1 VLWRQRVNLLKR
13 LDRRDE
19 AVAAMIRVVALDDD
33 NNSLLELV
41 DWLARERAWNSIDE
55 VATRFTDRFQRDP
68 ILLYTLAQGCKSQG
82 NDAAASKN
90 AEKAAQLNKEDPLK
104 HLRVAVQLQQRGWF
118 DWSTREY
125 RQVVK
130 IGPGQSV
137 ALQAQFFLA
146 EMQYDQGDYQAAV
159 KTLEE
164 ATDTFKDKEGLD
176 KQIAETSRTVNEALT
191 RLHFFRACQYE
202 AAGQRDRQL
211 AELMAGFKIDPD
223 DVDVLI
229 ALFNYPSL
237 DAATREGVRKR
248 IGQCAESFRQNIK
261 SAPEEATAYNQLA
274 WLIANTE
281 GDKQEAIR
289 ASQKSLELRP
299 ESAGFLDTLARCC
312 FAAGDL
318 ENAVKHQSRAV
329 EIDSHSGQMDRQL
342 KLFRDALAKRKQ
354 KP

>member
-1 VLWRQRVNLLKR
+1 
-13 LDRRDE
+13 
-19 AVAAMIRVVALDDD
+19 MIRVVALDDD
-33 NNSLLELV
+33 NESLLELV

-90 AEKAAQLNKEDPLK
+90 AEKASQLNEGDPLK
-104 HLRVAVQLQQRGWF
+104 HLRVAVQLQQHGWF
-118 DWSTREY
+118 DWSQREY
-125 RQVVK
+125 RQVIK
-130 IGPGQSV
+130 IGPPGQSF

-146 EMQYDQGDYQAAV
+146 EMQYDQADYQAAA

-164 ATDTFKDKEGLD
+164 ATDTFKGKDQDGLD
-176 KQIAETSRTVNEALT
+176 QQIAETSRTVNETLT
-191 RLHFFRACQYE
+191 RLHFFRACQHE

-211 AELMAGFKIDPD
+211 SELLAGLKLVPD
-223 DVDVLI
+223 DVNVLI
-229 ALFNYPSL
+229 ALFSFPNL

-248 IGQCAESFRQNIK
+248 IGQCAESFRQDIK
-261 SAPEEATAYNQLA
+261 NSPDEATAYNQLA

-299 ESAGFLDTLARCC
+299 GSAGFLDTLARCYY
-312 FAAGDL
+312 AAGDL
-318 ENAVKHQSRAV
+318 ENAVKHQSQAV
-329 EIDSHSGQMDRQL
+329 EIDPHSGQMNRQL
-342 KLFRDALAKRKQ
+342 KLFGDALAKNKQ